1 MLLCYCGL
9 KLNELYLLKLKKRL
23 LSNEILE
30 SLLETEA
37 NAKQRHNMWAFWLE
51 NHTQAVLM
59 LLLWHWNSGIFQYRS
74 ASHKDF
80 ELLRLLITSSSLPF
94 FALVK
99 IAGYDKNIDATVVCS
114 LLLPYLNFFTT
125 LDFKVS
131 ISFLEFRQG
140 INFCYYVNILLFR
153 PNSKIP
159 YVSLKQKPFISFQ
172 LYPSEKNE
180 KPTFG

>member
-1 MLLCYCGL
+1 
-9 KLNELYLLKLKKRL
+9 
-23 LSNEILE
+23 
-30 SLLETEA
+30 
-37 NAKQRHNMWAFWLE
+37 
-51 NHTQAVLM
+51 M
-59 LLLWHWNSGIFQYRS
+59 LLLLRWNSNIFQYRYTI
-74 ASHKDF
+74 HKFF
-80 ELLRLLITSSSLPF
+80 ELIRLKLTFSSLSF

-131 ISFLEFRQG
+131 IRFLEFRQG
-140 INFCYYVNILLFR
+140 IDFCYYVNILLFR